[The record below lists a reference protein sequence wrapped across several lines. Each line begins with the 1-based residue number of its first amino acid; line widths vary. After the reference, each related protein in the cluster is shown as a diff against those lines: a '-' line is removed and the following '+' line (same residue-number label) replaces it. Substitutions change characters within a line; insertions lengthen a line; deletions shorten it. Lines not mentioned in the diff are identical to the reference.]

1 MTFGIFKCQ
10 ILAFFYVIN
19 NIIRYLF
26 KTELLHL
33 SPSSTLLLLPLSLS

>member
-19 NIIRYLF
+19 NIIKHLYR
-26 KTELLHL
+26 TELLHL
-33 SPSSTLLLLPLSLS
+33 SPSSTLLLLPFSLS